1 MLLSVR
7 FGWLYVLGFARFNS
21 IVTKR
26 LASQGITIK
35 GSGLVKAK
43 MAKAIANNGN
53 INMLKMP
60 PHAAAKDKQLQQ
72 RAEKKGLKRQVR
84 QGQCRSRG

>member
-1 MLLSVR
+1 MSAFWVC
-7 FGWLYVLGFARFNS
+7 RFNS

-53 INMLKMP
+53 INVLKLP
-60 PHAAAKDKQLQQ
+60 RTDAKDKQHQ
-72 RAEKKGLKRQVR
+72 RADRKGTKRQVR
-84 QGQCRSRG
+84 RPPRGRSG

>member
-1 MLLSVR
+1 MV
-7 FGWLYVLGFARFNS
+7 RFNS

-53 INMLKMP
+53 INILRT
-60 PHAAAKDKQLQQ
+60 PHGEINTQR
-72 RAEKKGLKRQVR
+72 RAEKRGLKGQVR
-84 QGQCRSRG
+84 ETKNRQTRWG